1 VSMRVYVLDGD
12 VKWVETDAGG
22 LIHNT
27 SALRWAEAAE
37 HAYYQA
43 DVPELPVE
51 RLPRRRVEATY
62 HRPLKYRD
70 HYQVTLY
77 VEKLGVTSVTYAWTV
92 SSRGEI
98 CIEGRHVVVY
108 LDGHG
113 TPTPWP
119 QYLRD
124 AVARLENKVSHTPA

>member
-1 VSMRVYVLDGD
+1 MRVYVLDGD

-37 HAYYQA
+37 HAFYQA